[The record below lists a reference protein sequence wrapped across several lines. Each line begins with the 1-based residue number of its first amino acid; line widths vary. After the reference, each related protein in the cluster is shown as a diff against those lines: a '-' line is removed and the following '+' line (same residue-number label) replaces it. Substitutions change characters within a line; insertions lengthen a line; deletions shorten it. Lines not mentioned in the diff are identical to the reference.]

1 MSAILDYMI
10 SSSVSLTVAG
20 TTGISPFLTLFLLG
34 IIEKSDPTVL
44 NMSGVMNG
52 TIETVLASWISIFVL
67 GLLTIG
73 DFVGKC
79 VPFIDEAIDS
89 IEVFVVPV
97 LSVLGS
103 LGTLGLLDL
112 VAKGGDGDVD
122 VVAIATG
129 IVSAAVNSTDGDNN
143 SIEDTVFDVEGDSST
158 SSEPDFLMVLK
169 GVVILL
175 GIFLSLS
182 IHIFKMIMRIIGL
195 ACSGGCCS
203 PCFTIIEVTITT
215 LGVMLAVFIQP
226 IAIVMVILLLFAAG
240 FAINRK
246 CKRKKD
252 ENGDCNNGDCQ
263 KRENSQNRHRE
274 EKIETERGI
283 EIGGHH
289 QSQSLNE
296 NDVEK
301 KKTNSTNPPLAVAV
315 PF

>member
-44 NMSGVMNG
+44 NMSG
-52 TIETVLASWISIFVL
+52 TIETILASWISIFVL
-67 GLLTIG
+67 GVFTVG

-79 VPFIDEAIDS
+79 VPVIDEAIDS
-89 IEVFVVPV
+89 VEVFVVPV

-112 VAKGGDGDVD
+112 VAKGADGDVD

-129 IVSAAVNSTDGDNN
+129 IATAAANSAENDSN
-143 SIEDTVFDVEGDSST
+143 SIEGTVFDVEGESST
-158 SSEPDFLMVLK
+158 NNEPDFLMVWK

-203 PCFTIIEVTITT
+203 PCFTIVEVTITT

-246 CKRKKD
+246 CIRKKD
-252 ENGDCNNGDCQ
+252 ENRDSNNDDSPES
-263 KRENSQNRHRE
+263 ENSQNQHKE
-274 EKIETERGI
+274 EKIDAERGI

-289 QSQSLNE
+289 QSQSLDE
-296 NDVEK
+296 NVVEK
-301 KKTNSTNPPLAVAV
+301 KRINCTNPPLAVAV